1 MPHNIFTG
9 QVAAS
14 YDRESAEM
22 FDAHVLETTADF
34 LADAANGGAI
44 LEFAIGTGRV
54 ALPLSQRGLAVSGI
68 DISSDMLDQLR
79 RKPGSESIATVVGD
93 FTTTSVPGTFALVYL
108 VYNTIGNVT
117 TQAEQVACFQNAARH
132 LAPGGRFVIEL
143 WIPDLRRYPPGVPA
157 FPFTVT
163 PSHLGFDEMDTA
175 TQLGVSHHY
184 FIEGDRVTLFDTPW
198 RYAWPS
204 ELDLMAQIAGLTLEE
219 RWGDWDRS
227 PFTSESRKH
236 VSVWSLPRQV

>member
-9 QVAAS
+9 PIAAS
-14 YDRESAEM
+14 YDRESADM
-22 FDAHVLETTADF
+22 YDPGALEPAVDF
-34 LADAANGGAI
+34 LADAAKQGAI

-54 ALPLSQRGLAVSGI
+54 ALPLSQRGFAVSGI

-79 RKPGSESIATVVGD
+79 RKPGSESIVTVLGD
-93 FTTTSVPGTFALVYL
+93 FTTTTVPGTFALVYL

-117 TQAEQVACFQNAARH
+117 TQAEQVACFRNAARH

-143 WIPDLRRYPPGVPA
+143 WVPDLRRFPPGLPA
-157 FPFTVT
+157 VPFTIT
-163 PSHLGFDEMDTA
+163 PSHIGFDEMDTA
-175 TQLGVSHHY
+175 TQFGVSRHF
-184 FIEGDRVTLFDTPW
+184 FIDGDRVTRFDTPY
-198 RYAWPS
+198 RYVWPS
-204 ELDLMAQIAGLTLEE
+204 ELDLMAQLAGLTLEE

-236 VSVWSLPRQV
+236 ISVWSRAR